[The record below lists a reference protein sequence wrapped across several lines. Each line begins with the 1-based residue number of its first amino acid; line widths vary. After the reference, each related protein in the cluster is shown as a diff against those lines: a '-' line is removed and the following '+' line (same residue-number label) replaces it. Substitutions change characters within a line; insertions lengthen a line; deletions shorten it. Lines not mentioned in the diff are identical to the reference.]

1 MEPDNGQAASAS
13 RKWLYLSLVILLLG
27 LIIAGAFLMGT
38 RRPEVLSN
46 TAATPTPSPEISPTP
61 TPEVTPI
68 LTPKITAKPTSTLKP
83 APTVTPTPTTAP
95 VSQTTIINS
104 IVSLDGFRANNNGG
118 NNSIEIRAGNGSM
131 VGAPAYELVIRGFT
145 GFDIPTAVLSGK
157 TIESAVL
164 RLYQYKVTG
173 TPYSGGNKIIVDHLD
188 YGDSLEGADY
198 SATAISSG
206 IATLTANAVIEWKDA
221 EVTSALKA
229 DLSAG
234 HSRSQY
240 RLRLSTETDGS
251 GTEDVAYFHSSNT
264 GYTGYSAAF
273 RPQLVIKYH

>member
-118 NNSIEIRAGNGSM
+118 NNGKDVRYVYEDPDRSKYESKPTVNPYINL
-131 VGAPAYELVIRGFT
+131 APTSTT
-145 GFDIPTAVLSGK
+145 GKSFFSK
-157 TIESAVL
+157 FIES
-164 RLYQYKVTG
+164 
-173 TPYSGGNKIIVDHLD
+173 II
-188 YGDSLEGADY
+188 
-198 SATAISSG
+198 
-206 IATLTANAVIEWKDA
+206 N
-221 EVTSALKA
+221 
-229 DLSAG
+229 
-234 HSRSQY
+234 
-240 RLRLSTETDGS
+240 
-251 GTEDVAYFHSSNT
+251 F
-264 GYTGYSAAF
+264 F
-273 RPQLVIKYH
+273 RWIFS